1 MVRTT
6 WGGVIR
12 FLPAMMVLPVW
23 LTIALREKVLLD
35 SFRSYYPLSVAMIF
49 GSMIAGSTPLG
60 GGVVA
65 FPISVLVIGFS
76 PSQGRDFSLMIQS
89 IGMTSASFLI
99 VMNKPTLLV
108 KYGELLAKTVLFNL
122 VGLIAGM
129 FWTISPFAVM
139 CLYTTAV
146 AAFALI
152 LAYVE
157 TCLHHNISGMPPKE
171 QLTRTSFDMS
181 VDDDRGDMEIQ
192 TKDTLVEEKSNHSNL
207 SICCDTTGMVLL
219 GILGGLISSQIG
231 TGADITWFAY
241 GSLVYNY
248 RMGCIDRMNG
258 NELTASSIIVMTT
271 TSIFGSILRA
281 TSTGSDAPT
290 IEVYQALISCAC
302 IVVLGAPLGSLF
314 LSAEYERRLKGL
326 FYILSFVQLATF
338 GIIKIRDNVLAWI
351 IVSGV
356 LGWILVVIAI
366 ADWFI
371 FQTESGLR
379 RLVAA
384 SHNRDK

>member
-1 MVRTT
+1 MAGTT
-6 WGGVIR
+6 WGSALR

-23 LTIALREKVLLD
+23 LTIAIREEILLD
-35 SFRSYYPLSVAMIF
+35 SLQTYYPLSVAMIF
-49 GSMIAGSTPLG
+49 GSIIAGSTPLG

-65 FPISVLVIGFS
+65 FPVSVLMIGFS

-99 VMNKPTLLV
+99 VMNKPDLLV
-108 KYGELLAKTVLFNL
+108 KHGSLVGKTVLCNL

-157 TCLHHNISGMPPKE
+157 TCLQHNDGIPSKQ
-171 QLTRTSFDMS
+171 QLSRTSYAIS
-181 VDDDRGDMEIQ
+181 DDSDGGDIGIQ
-192 TKDTLVEEKSNHSNL
+192 NKERVIEENSTNHSKL
-207 SICCDTTGMVLL
+207 SMLCNSTTMILL
-219 GILGGLISSQIG
+219 GVLGGLISSQIG
-231 TGADITWFAY
+231 TGADIAWFAY

-248 RMGCIDRMNG
+248 KIGGSDRMNG
-258 NELTASSIIVMTT
+258 NELTASSIIIMTT
-271 TSIFGSILRA
+271 ASIFGSILRV
-281 TSTGSDAPT
+281 TSTGSDAT
-290 IEVYQALISCAC
+290 TTEVYQALISCAF

-314 LSAEYERRLKGL
+314 LSAKYERGLKVL

-338 GIIKIRDNVLAWI
+338 GVIKIQDDALAWS

-356 LGWILVVIAI
+356 LGLILVSISI
-366 ADWFI
+366 ADWFV
-371 FQTESGLR
+371 FQSKNGLR
-379 RLVAA
+379 RLMA
-384 SHNRDK
+384 SKH